1 DQLKQDHDAQGATLV
16 PYRSNVV
23 VEGVL
28 RWGGD
33 ELGILVEVDSL
44 VLQADDLTRL
54 RATLGD
60 LAAEDRAGR
69 LRLREQVVARLV
81 TAHAAEDRQAL
92 GAFVAELDG
101 QLQAANL
108 ERLGPL
114 PEQAQA
120 WLEAGLAEGDL
131 SVLAQAWAHPE
142 TPPALRE
149 QLAEAMTNSLKA
161 RPLEGTWYAP
171 TEFKLALGFRRY
183 PDRSGKLVWI
193 SSLRAEFLEAIAD
206 TLALL
211 ALSDSSP
218 FGSSL
223 SEVLERAVSSG
234 DVLRGMSK
242 DHVVR
247 IQFEGRP
254 YLPTTVSRRVD
265 PAVEESPEVVWE
277 QWVMPDGLRVYFYN
291 GLVCCTVPRPES
303 D

>member
-1 DQLKQDHDAQGATLV
+1 MTGARLLPLSALLCSLSWGVARAQDAPPRDLTPLALLQVRKEAAGQRVRLEGLRYRGWRKPVLRTYRQGLDGKLYVKAQGLADQLKQDHDAQGATLV

-60 LAAEDRAGR
+60 LAPGDRGGR

-131 SVLAQAWAHPE
+131 SVLAQAWA
-142 TPPALRE
+142 
-149 QLAEAMTNSLKA
+149 
-161 RPLEGTWYAP
+161 
-171 TEFKLALGFRRY
+171 
-183 PDRSGKLVWI
+183 
-193 SSLRAEFLEAIAD
+193 
-206 TLALL
+206 
-211 ALSDSSP
+211 
-218 FGSSL
+218 
-223 SEVLERAVSSG
+223 
-234 DVLRGMSK
+234 
-242 DHVVR
+242 
-247 IQFEGRP
+247 
-254 YLPTTVSRRVD
+254 
-265 PAVEESPEVVWE
+265 
-277 QWVMPDGLRVYFYN
+277 
-291 GLVCCTVPRPES
+291 
-303 D
+303 